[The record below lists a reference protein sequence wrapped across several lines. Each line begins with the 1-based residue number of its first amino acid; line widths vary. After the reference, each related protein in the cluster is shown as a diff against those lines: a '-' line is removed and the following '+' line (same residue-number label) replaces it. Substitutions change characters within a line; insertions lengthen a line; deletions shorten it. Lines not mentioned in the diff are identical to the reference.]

1 MVMPWPLP
9 DDSWLRPEPDPPGP
23 PGDDVRL
30 AAEVAYR
37 IVGGVGLRAR
47 RITVTVQ
54 NRVVIL
60 GGVVPDVEA
69 RQLAGEV
76 AWRVPGVADVC
87 NALRLSTKR

>member
-9 DDSWLRPEPDPPGP
+9 DESWFRPEPGPPGP

-37 IVGGVGLRAR
+37 IVGGVGARAR

-54 NRVVIL
+54 NRVAIL
-60 GGVVPDVEA
+60 GGLVPDA
-69 RQLAGEV
+69 ATRRFAGQV
-76 AWRVPGVADVC
+76 AWQVPGVVDVC
-87 NALRLSTKR
+87 NTLRLSSRR